1 MNIQIENSTLIRDIN
16 SKAVISTDRTALD
29 KFNKQKQEKERIN
42 KLERDCI
49 DLIRSLRLISSLATG
64 VLLREVIQGE
74 I

>member
-42 KLERDCI
+42 K
-49 DLIRSLRLISSLATG
+49 
-64 VLLREVIQGE
+64 
-74 I
+74 